1 MTSCILLPAYNE
13 AATIEK
19 ILKDIKVKGIDAIV
33 VDDGSK
39 DGTGDIAEHCGAKV
53 IRHYANLGKGASI
66 KEGFNFFLE
75 KTDHDAIII
84 MDADGQ
90 HLVDDCDNFIQK
102 ASDKQEMIIV
112 GNRMG
117 YTKNM
122 PLLRLA
128 TNKFMSFLLSLLCK
142 QDIPDTQCGFRLL
155 TRGVV
160 KKLSIKSSN
169 FDTES
174 EMLIDASR
182 KGVKI
187 SSVPIKTIYGD
198 ETSQIHPMK
207 DTIRFFVLILKSIFT
222 KK

>member
-1 MTSCILLPAYNE
+1 MTSCVLIPAYNE
-13 AATIEK
+13 ASTIEQL
-19 ILKDIKVKGIDAIV
+19 IKDIKMKGLEPIV

-39 DGTGDIAEHCGAKV
+39 DGTGDIAQKLGAKV

-66 KEGFNFFLE
+66 KEGFNYFLE
-75 KTDHDAIII
+75 NTDYDAIII

-90 HLVDDCDNFIQK
+90 HLVEDCDNFIKK
-102 ASDKQEMIIV
+102 ASEGDDMIVV

-122 PLLRLA
+122 PFIRLA

-142 QDIPDTQCGFRLL
+142 QNIPDTQCGFRLL

-160 KKLSIKSSN
+160 GKLKIKSSN

-187 SSVPIKTIYGD
+187 FSAPIKTIYGD
-198 ETSQIHPMK
+198 EKSEIHPVK
-207 DTIRFFVLILKSIFT
+207 DTIRFFVLIVKNIFT
-222 KK
+222 KQ